1 MEQQPQRKEI
11 NPKFIFNEQQVA
23 IFDLTSENIRLKAYI
38 GQLEEEKA
46 KLQEQLTE
54 AKKPSK

>member
-11 NPKFIFNEQQVA
+11 NPKFIFNEQQAA